1 MLTQSSLLNSNEL
14 WLLQVFD
21 QEMKETRTR
30 RQVEISE
37 IDNRLVEEYNAKLQL
52 SLQELRDQYEQQMRA
67 NRDDIEVLYE
77 SKVYI
82 IVISI
87 IEVPLMYSNCI
98 SSWK

>member
-1 MLTQSSLLNSNEL
+1 
-14 WLLQVFD
+14 LLQVFN

-77 SKVYI
+77 SKVCPSVINMTGIPHI
-82 IVISI
+82 ISTG
-87 IEVPLMYSNCI
+87 
-98 SSWK
+98 

>member
-1 MLTQSSLLNSNEL
+1 M
-14 WLLQVFD
+14 QVFD

-77 SKVYI
+77 NKVSKP
-82 IVISI
+82 IS
-87 IEVPLMYSNCI
+87 L
-98 SSWK
+98 SSLLPAN